1 MEKTKVISVRLTES
15 LLKKLETKT
24 NMFRYY
30 KRNAVVS
37 QILEGV
43 LDGADDDSLRTLVKH
58 WSWSDTKL
66 KVTVEKVGKF

>member
-1 MEKTKVISVRLTES
+1 MEKTKVISVRLSES

-24 NMFRYY
+24 NMLRYY

-58 WSWSDTKL
+58 WSMSSKKL
-66 KVTVEKVGKF
+66 KVTVEEVGKF